1 MEHVFSD
8 ANFTQDVLNSPVP
21 VLVDFWA
28 EWCGPCRMMG
38 PIVEELAEEMDGS
51 KIKIGK
57 MNVDEN
63 PQTPGSFGIMSI
75 PTFLLF
81 KNGTVVEQLVGAMSK
96 ETMKEKLN
104 RHI

>member
-1 MEHVFSD
+1 
-8 ANFTQDVLNSPVP
+8 
-21 VLVDFWA
+21 
-28 EWCGPCRMMG
+28 MMG